1 MTGKQ
6 WPIVTDYLWG
16 FFKKTFMMLK
26 KRLQMIIIYFKGVGS
41 FHWFNMITPILAK
54 NYSLVKARSLGLI
67 CVGST
72 NPGCFPFP
80 KAQLHCWY
88 SSPAPAAGALI
99 LKLSVEHRHPSAVH
113 PKSPARR
120 SLIWLGLQV
129 ARSGSRILLHN
140 EAAPYVYAPDLP
152 KKKVSIALNHWHL
165 WFIKKWKKCE

>member
-26 KRLQMIIIYFKGVGS
+26 KILQMIIIYFKGVGS
-41 FHWFNMITPILAK
+41 FHWFDMITPILAK

-99 LKLSVEHRHPSAVH
+99 LKLSEEHRHPSAVH

-129 ARSGSRILLHN
+129 ARSGSHILLHN
-140 EAAPYVYAPDLP
+140 EAAPYVYALDLP

-165 WFIKKWKKCE
+165 RFIKKWKKCE